1 MDAITSPLIYASYN
15 GHLDVVK
22 EFLAHSASVDASDNN
37 GWTPLNRAAYS
48 GHLDVVKELLAHNAT
63 IDAADNYGWTPLDS
77 ASYSGHLGVVKE
89 LLAHELDIVK
99 ELLERGASYD
109 LTNKNGETARD
120 VGDESIQDIFD
131 TFLMSVSPS
140 SIRFAIELIQKALVD
155 TSDSNSEIILAA
167 SEVLSTTLNAQTQRM
182 TVLTIGL
189 MVERILR
196 YFIRHESSDKA
207 HAVLEVLKKIQN
219 YFDTELLMVQPWN
232 LIRLQDHLL
241 EATENSQINLKVQV
255 VGNMNDLAYDI
266 GNMMETMNGLEN
278 YLESITTNVEL
289 QEMDK
294 LAELAVQIRRGLEH
308 YERQVV
314 LGNIPRFEDF
324 EEMVGKCQNQ
334 IFHTVSQIC
343 VDNTLPISFGLGL
356 IESWMLSSD
365 DVKFDPHDEATFLGK
380 GGFGSVFK
388 GIYHGQVVAV
398 KRFDGIEETDSA
410 DLEKRI
416 AKEIKGWKDVS
427 HEPYILTLIGV
438 CTKIPTPILVS
449 ELCETN
455 IRRYVRDWPEKI
467 VPMVYQF
474 ACGLVS
480 LHKSNIIHRDI
491 KGDNVLVTF
500 QKKVAIADFGLSQ
513 SVASFENMK
522 TGAKGAGTMN
532 WMSPEQY
539 FSPRYVTPKSD
550 IWSFGMT
557 LWEILCDEVPFR
569 VCSEHEF
576 EEEIFKSEDDRPEK
590 PEDMDSELKPLWTLV
605 TKCWQLDPT
614 TRPSAIDIV
623 DFLKSHYSSQLG
635 GL

>member
-1 MDAITSPLIYASYN
+1 MRSGQSEDEQLIQAGNEASKEEQLIQAAESGDLKSVRALVANDANVMCADTHGETPLHKASRYGHLGIVKEILDCGALVDLKDEYGWTPLIYASYN

-63 IDAADNYGWTPLDS
+63 IDAADNYGWTPLYS

-219 YFDTELLMVQPWN
+219 YFDTELLMVQPWKLKLRDIHQLAQIQITGDN

-255 VGNMNDLAYDI
+255 
-266 GNMMETMNGLEN
+266 
-278 YLESITTNVEL
+278 
-289 QEMDK
+289 
-294 LAELAVQIRRGLEH
+294 
-308 YERQVV
+308 
-314 LGNIPRFEDF
+314 
-324 EEMVGKCQNQ
+324 
-334 IFHTVSQIC
+334 
-343 VDNTLPISFGLGL
+343 
-356 IESWMLSSD
+356 
-365 DVKFDPHDEATFLGK
+365 
-380 GGFGSVFK
+380 
-388 GIYHGQVVAV
+388 
-398 KRFDGIEETDSA
+398 
-410 DLEKRI
+410 
-416 AKEIKGWKDVS
+416 
-427 HEPYILTLIGV
+427 
-438 CTKIPTPILVS
+438 
-449 ELCETN
+449 
-455 IRRYVRDWPEKI
+455 
-467 VPMVYQF
+467 
-474 ACGLVS
+474 
-480 LHKSNIIHRDI
+480 
-491 KGDNVLVTF
+491 
-500 QKKVAIADFGLSQ
+500 
-513 SVASFENMK
+513 
-522 TGAKGAGTMN
+522 
-532 WMSPEQY
+532 
-539 FSPRYVTPKSD
+539 
-550 IWSFGMT
+550 
-557 LWEILCDEVPFR
+557 
-569 VCSEHEF
+569 
-576 EEEIFKSEDDRPEK
+576 
-590 PEDMDSELKPLWTLV
+590 
-605 TKCWQLDPT
+605 
-614 TRPSAIDIV
+614 
-623 DFLKSHYSSQLG
+623 
-635 GL
+635 